1 MITLLYQSLKVLT
14 NFQGKRHEQHNTSYH
29 GMHEQFNTSYYRQ
42 FNTSYHGMHDTL
54 DRDVV

>member
-14 NFQGKRHEQHNTSYH
+14 NFQGKRHEQ
-29 GMHEQFNTSYYRQ
+29 FNTSYYRQ
-42 FNTSYHGMHDTL
+42 FNTSYHGMPNTSHHSS

>member
-29 GMHEQFNTSYYRQ
+29 GMH
-42 FNTSYHGMHDTL
+42 DTL

>member
-14 NFQGKRHEQHNTSYH
+14 NFQGKRHEQ
-29 GMHEQFNTSYYRQ
+29 
-42 FNTSYHGMHDTL
+42 FNTSYHGMPNTSYTL